1 MLSGQ
6 EQAPAE
12 VKPEA
17 EEKKEEKAEEKK
29 EEKPEEQ
36 KEEPKPP
43 LPFVLFVDLHCVGCA
58 KKIERSLMKI
68 RALSLS
74 LTLFLP
80 VHVNIVHSQ
89 LSHSSLITWFFV
101 IVVII
106 YRSQGGYDWYGSKPG
121 DYKGNSWTT
130 SCVQ

>member
-17 EEKKEEKAEEKK
+17 EEKEEKAEEKK

-74 LTLFLP
+74 LFFFL
-80 VHVNIVHSQ
+80 S
-89 LSHSSLITWFFV
+89 TW
-101 IVVII
+101 I
-106 YRSQGGYDWYGSKPG
+106 
-121 DYKGNSWTT
+121 
-130 SCVQ
+130 

>member
-1 MLSGQ
+1 MGEEAK

-58 KKIERSLMKI
+58 KKMERSLMKI
-68 RALSLS
+68 RESRRL
-74 LTLFLP
+74 
-80 VHVNIVHSQ
+80 
-89 LSHSSLITWFFV
+89 
-101 IVVII
+101 
-106 YRSQGGYDWYGSKPG
+106 
-121 DYKGNSWTT
+121 
-130 SCVQ
+130 